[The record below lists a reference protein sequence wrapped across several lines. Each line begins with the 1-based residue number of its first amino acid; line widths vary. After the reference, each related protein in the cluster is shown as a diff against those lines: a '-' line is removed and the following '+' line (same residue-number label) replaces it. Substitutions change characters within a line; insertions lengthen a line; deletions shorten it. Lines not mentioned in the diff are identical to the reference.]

1 MSYPGSQWAETV
13 LWLQTLSGRPRPRED
28 EKGRAKRKVATAP
41 CMGRNCAAV
50 RRTLRGSQSVW
61 RPNFLRHPSWGC
73 RGPRP
78 QRLWQGR
85 PRTVGKVAPSVSR
98 RTCVPGPHRARTHP
112 GVELAVRHVPVGR
125 AGGPGASR
133 DAGSGLPL
141 RPGSSLARALSVH
154 QRSPVQSPRTGP
166 RSSSAPPSRVD
177 GPAGA
182 DVRSLPPARPLLP
195 GRRQRWCRGQE
206 WREGGEKARRAPG
219 SGMDWRRGHATREG
233 GREGETGNPRLTAG
247 GRRSL

>member
-1 MSYPGSQWAETV
+1 
-13 LWLQTLSGRPRPRED
+13 
-28 EKGRAKRKVATAP
+28 
-41 CMGRNCAAV
+41 MGRNCAAV

-206 WREGGEKARRAPG
+206 WRGGGEKARRAPG
-219 SGMDWRRGHATREG
+219 SAFKPSAPPSPPGPG
-233 GREGETGNPRLTAG
+233 AG
-247 GRRSL
+247 GGAGEEQSPGSGTRRPLLVAGRTPHRCGRGVAPAARS